1 MNEWTTLGV
10 QIWKILE
17 TQRWHGIPNFIELIH
32 SELDVS
38 IWFINGTLQ
47 VVRVVNIE
55 FGAEK
60 AAVLL
65 SLDGDEGNV
74 EGLGGGDDGDVGKE

>member
-1 MNEWTTLGV
+1 M
-10 QIWKILE
+10 
-17 TQRWHGIPNFIELIH
+17 
-32 SELDVS
+32 
-38 IWFINGTLQ
+38 
-47 VVRVVNIE
+47 VRVVNIE